1 MISERR
7 YHPRLDV
14 DFNVAITLSGTDDT
28 FVGKAINLSLSG
40 IQLNVERLC
49 IDIILAQCSHP
60 PQFQINFCAQ
70 PLLDSALVRLTVNRR
85 ISQNQFLLGLKFID
99 MSNLQQSALK
109 AIYHLPN

>member
-1 MISERR
+1 MVSERR

-40 IQLNVERLC
+40 IQLNVEKSC
-49 IDIILAQCSHP
+49 IDNILVQCSHP
-60 PQFQINFCAQ
+60 PQFQINFCDQ
-70 PLLDSALVRLTVNRR
+70 PLLESALVRLIVNRR
-85 ISQNQFLLGLKFID
+85 ISQNQFLLGMKFIG

-109 AIYHLPN
+109 AIYHLPK